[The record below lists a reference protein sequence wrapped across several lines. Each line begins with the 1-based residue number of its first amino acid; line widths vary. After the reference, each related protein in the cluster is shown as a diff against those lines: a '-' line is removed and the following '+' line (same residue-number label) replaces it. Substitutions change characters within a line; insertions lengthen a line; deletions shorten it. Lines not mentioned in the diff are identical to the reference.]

1 MELTQ
6 ILVTTLGLLG
16 TLIAALVAYHVV
28 PWLKSKNLYEAA
40 VIAVHAAEALYGRYN
55 GSEKLAAALK
65 MLADKGYKV
74 DTTEVQNAVQAAW
87 KQLDIAM
94 YNDGEKYPEEEK

>member
-6 ILVTTLGLLG
+6 IIVAALGLIG
-16 TLIAALVAYHVV
+16 TVVAAVIAYYAV

-40 VIAVHAAEALYGRYN
+40 LIAVHSAEALYGRYH
-55 GSEKLAAALK
+55 GQEKLQAALQSLK
-65 MLADKGYKV
+65 AKGYKIE
-74 DTTEVQNAVQAAW
+74 TKEVLDAVQAAW

-94 YNDGEKYPEEEK
+94 YNDGEKYSEEE